1 MSDALGSKIIRF
13 LSKNY
18 VSNKLPSVMVSVNGV
33 NLTEPKTTKREAFEH
48 TYEESSRWALAFE
61 SVCERLSWFS

>member
-48 TYEESSRWALAFE
+48 TYEESSR
-61 SVCERLSWFS
+61 